1 MPGEI
6 DRNQL
11 NQTLLHINR
20 LIRDLCAEKTGQYPQ
35 GNYIWNKETQ
45 EMWAEVY
52 SRLLAMIQREDF
64 SSVLDTLNDEAEEL
78 RHDPK

>member
-1 MPGEI
+1 MPREI

-35 GNYIWNKETQ
+35 ADYIWNKETQ
-45 EMWAEVY
+45 QMWAEVY

-64 SSVLDTLNDEAEEL
+64 SSVLDTLNDELGNPCAGA
-78 RHDPK
+78 